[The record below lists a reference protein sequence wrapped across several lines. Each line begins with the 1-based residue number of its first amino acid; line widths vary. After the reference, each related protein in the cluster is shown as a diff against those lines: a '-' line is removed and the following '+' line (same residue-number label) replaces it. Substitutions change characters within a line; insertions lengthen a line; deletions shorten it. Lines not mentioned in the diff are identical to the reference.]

1 MPKQENQEFVPKTN
15 SFYEADG
22 NLYFVKGDGDMYKL
36 DFDISKY
43 LGKDMDKKKKHAIKN
58 KNKNTSDMDKE
69 TPLEMDLTSEQVE
82 EDYWLETSQ
91 TKLDGSTAMMEAR
104 ISKCMEATGKS
115 REECSKEVK
124 TRMKKAG
131 SDNTNTTDFDDKDK
145 KEKEE
150 DKKETE
156 EKKEEKGE
164 KEEEE
169 EDKKD
174 FIEICPKELDM
185 LRKKASQLDELK
197 KENEAMKT
205 DFQDVVGYVEKLKK
219 ERADELEV
227 KRQGKIKQLTKD
239 FNIPETEFEND
250 TMEQIETTERRLNM
264 GLKKAEEEIETTE
277 DMTQLTTDFDAQVA
291 AIKER
296 YRIKVVK

>member
-1 MPKQENQEFVPKTN
+1 MPKQKNQEFVPKTN

-58 KNKNTSDMDKE
+58 KNKNTSDMDKNV
-69 TPLEMDLTSEQVE
+69 PLETDLTPAQVE

-91 TKLDGSTAMMEAR
+91 TKLDGSTAMMETR
-104 ISKCMEATGKS
+104 ISKCQESTGKS

-131 SDNTNTTDFDDKDK
+131 SDNTNTTDFDDKEKMEK
-145 KEKEE
+145 KE
-150 DKKETE
+150 DKDEAE
-156 EKKEEKGE
+156 EKKEDKDE
-164 KEEEE
+164 
-169 EDKKD
+169 KKD
-174 FIEICPKELDM
+174 FVEICPKELDM
-185 LRKKASQLDELK
+185 LRKKATQLDELK
-197 KENEAMKT
+197 KENESMKN

-219 ERADELEV
+219 ERADELEG
-227 KRQGKIKQLTKD
+227 KRTDLINKITTD
-239 FNIPETEFEND
+239 FNVPADEFEKD
-250 TMEQIETTERRLNM
+250 TIEEVEKSYRILNL
-264 GLKKAEEEIETTE
+264 GLKKAEAESEPTKE
-277 DMTQLTTDFDAQVA
+277 DMVQLTTDFDAQVA
-291 AIKER
+291 ALKDR

>member
-69 TPLEMDLTSEQVE
+69 TPLEMDLTSKQVE
-82 EDYWLETSQ
+82 ENYWVETSQ
-91 TKLDGSTAMMEAR
+91 TKLDGSTAMMETR
-104 ISKCMEATGKS
+104 RSKCVEATGKS
-115 REECSKEVK
+115 MEECSKEVK

-131 SDNTNTTDFDDKDK
+131 SDNTNTTDFDDKEKDDK
-145 KEKEE
+145 K
-150 DKKETE
+150 

-185 LRKKASQLDELK
+185 LRKKATQLDELK

-205 DFQDVVGYVEKLKK
+205 DFQDIVGFYNNLKK

-250 TMEQIETTERRLNM
+250 TMEEIEKSERRLNM

-296 YRIKVVK
+296 YRIKAVK